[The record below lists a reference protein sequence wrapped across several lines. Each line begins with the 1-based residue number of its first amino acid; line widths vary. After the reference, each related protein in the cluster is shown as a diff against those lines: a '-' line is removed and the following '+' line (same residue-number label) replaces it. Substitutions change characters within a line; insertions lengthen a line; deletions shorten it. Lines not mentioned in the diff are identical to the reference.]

1 MTRTP
6 AVSVQVC
13 LTTSAGAEVGGS
25 LAEIGEVDY
34 SVGSLGEIFLDFA
47 NGEYGKAGKEGFYV
61 LGWKLV
67 GMGLNKVLSGYSK
80 KIGEEGFDLGAEVIR
95 QGVNLKLS
103 GVEQLIDKI
112 IEKKENMGSKQN
124 EN

>member
-34 SVGSLGEIFLDFA
+34 SVGSLGEIFLDFV
-47 NGEYGKAGKEGFYV
+47 NGEYGKAGK
-61 LGWKLV
+61 
-67 GMGLNKVLSGYSK
+67 KVSMCL
-80 KIGEEGFDLGAEVIR
+80 D
-95 QGVNLKLS
+95 
-103 GVEQLIDKI
+103 
-112 IEKKENMGSKQN
+112 EN
-124 EN
+124 

>member
-25 LAEIGEVDY
+25 LAEIGEVIY

-47 NGEYGKAGKEGFYV
+47 
-61 LGWKLV
+61 
-67 GMGLNKVLSGYSK
+67 M
-80 KIGEEGFDLGAEVIR
+80 
-95 QGVNLKLS
+95 VNMVK
-103 GVEQLIDKI
+103 Q
-112 IEKKENMGSKQN
+112 EKKVSMCLDEN
-124 EN
+124 